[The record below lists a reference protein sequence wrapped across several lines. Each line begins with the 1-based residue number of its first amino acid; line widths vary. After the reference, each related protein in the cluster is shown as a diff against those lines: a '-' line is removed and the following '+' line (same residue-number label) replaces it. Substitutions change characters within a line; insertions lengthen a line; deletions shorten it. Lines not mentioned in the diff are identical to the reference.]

1 MPQASADTAQSE
13 QDHSEGVGNETGDA
27 ETNTETTPAG
37 SEGVDNQ
44 SASQVTP
51 APPSISPFPV
61 IISSHGLGAYRAV
74 YSGICCDLA
83 SHGYVV
89 AAVEHRYIIML
100 L

>member
-13 QDHSEGVGNETGDA
+13 QDRSKGVGNETGDA
-27 ETNTETTPAG
+27 GTNTETTPAG

-44 SASQVTP
+44 SASP
-51 APPSISPFPV
+51 PPSISPFPV
-61 IISSHGLGAYRAV
+61 IIFSHGLGAYRST

-89 AAVEHRYIIML
+89 AAVEHRYIPSV
-100 L
+100 